1 MYVPGYLTNKLM
13 PSTAEAMT
21 AKRSAD
27 NDGAARSA
35 RDLHAIILRILR
47 EDEEVYTPANIR
59 KSGIT
64 SFSWKIVSRDGT
76 KQEQAIEIQNRL
88 KLSINRILEYAWER
102 SLIGILAMEFSWNY
116 DSGAWIPQYS
126 RKWTADNLNW
136 NPNPELIEEYLE
148 NGNKRMVFSTVREN
162 YILAVDGDVPGGSLR
177 RLVLNRTIQSEMLR
191 EWANYNA
198 MIKGLVAIT
207 VNDTANEEEVAAAK
221 NAIASIQ
228 SRNYSITGDGTA
240 LDFKDMVSSN
250 GATSFSDLIDRLDKR
265 CSKVILGQAN
275 TSELPN
281 SGGSRAALTVQK
293 MITTDILLDDMLKC
307 ESLINDQ
314 LLKFYWIK
322 NTGSSVCPFDF
333 VIEWQEEIDPEA
345 RIAVVDTMLRNN
357 IPLRADEV
365 YASTGYSKPDDAPDV
380 FKGGSANGGF

>member
-1 MYVPGYLTNKLM
+1 MYIPGYLSNKLM

-21 AKRSAD
+21 AKRTAD
-27 NDGAARSA
+27 NDGEARNA

-59 KSGIT
+59 KAGIT
-64 SFSWKIVSRDGT
+64 SFSWKIVSQDGT
-76 KQEQAIEIQNRL
+76 QQEKAAEIQSRL

-102 SLIGILAMEFSWNY
+102 SLIGILAMEFSWQY
-116 DSGAWIPQYS
+116 ESGAWIPQYS

-136 NPNPELIEEYLE
+136 DANPENIEEYLE
-148 NGNKRMVFSTVREN
+148 NGNKRKIFASAREN

-198 MIKGLVAIT
+198 LIKGLVAIT
-207 VNDTANEEEVAAAK
+207 VNDVGDEKEVSSAADAVRTAFA
-221 NAIASIQ
+221 
-228 SRNYSITGDGTA
+228 RNYAVVGDGTE

-314 LLKFYWIK
+314 LLKYYWIK

-333 VIEWQEEIDPEA
+333 KIEWQEEIDPES
-345 RIAVVDTMLRNN
+345 RIAVVDTMLRNK
-357 IPLRADEV
+357 IPVRADEI
-365 YASTGYSKPDDAPDV
+365 YAATGYTKPDNAPDV
-380 FKGGSANGGF
+380 FEGGAADGFV